1 MFLEQPPIR
10 LDQGR
15 LGQIRLRPQALLPF
29 VRKHHGRPLRL
40 PRLPMLVHKIHQN
53 MKFYMCDIDTFYW
66 RIVCHTKHVI
76 QVYCLNIYIYILKL
90 LHRMLSSLQT
100 LPKPVFSWVWSLE
113 DSGLISKL
121 REAWCCKGYA
131 CKTGREKDTS
141 EELHQIHNQSQS
153 YFLYF
158 NDAGMYLSF
167 DLKNPEKR
175 TLTSLPNFNCIVRS
189 VGHPTVGVAK
199 GHNFESLGTTGAYK
213 SFMFL
218 RIHFFI
224 L

>member
-1 MFLEQPPIR
+1 MADRWGCRGCPCLYTKYIKIWNSTCVT
-10 LDQGR
+10 L
-15 LGQIRLRPQALLPF
+15 IPF
-29 VRKHHGRPLRL
+29 IDVLFATP
-40 PRLPMLVHKIHQN
+40 N
-53 MKFYMCDIDTFYW
+53 MWFKYIAW
-66 RIVCHTKHVI
+66 
-76 QVYCLNIYIYILKL
+76 IYIYILKL

-100 LPKPVFSWVWSLE
+100 LPQPVFSWVWSLE